1 MARTT
6 VKKGVEVKVISGANR
21 GKAGKVLRVDRQKG
35 RVWVEGVNRGKKAVR
50 RSQEHPQG
58 GFEEIERSMHVS
70 NVMLLERWNSRQAK
84 RQGTPPADKGK
95 I

>member
-6 VKKGVEVKVISGANR
+6 VKKGVEVRVISGANR
-21 GKAGKVLRVDRQKG
+21 GKTGKVLRVDRQKG

-58 GFEEIERSMHVS
+58 GFEETERPIHIS

-84 RQGTPPADKGK
+84 RQGKTPGGQG
-95 I
+95 